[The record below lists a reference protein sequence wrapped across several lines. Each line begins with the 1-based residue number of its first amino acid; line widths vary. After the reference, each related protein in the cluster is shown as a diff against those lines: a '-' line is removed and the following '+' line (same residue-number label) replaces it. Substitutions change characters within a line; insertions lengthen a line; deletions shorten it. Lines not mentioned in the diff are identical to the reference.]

1 MECLPAT
8 LRNPSTASVAHA
20 ADAPAHIP
28 VRLYPVRVQGRIASD
43 HHHPREGLVV
53 EVNVGEEDH
62 RVAWSPSTHEV
73 GAQKDAQSEE
83 TSPLDCVHEV
93 RENAR
98 DSRVAAMDARGT
110 QGVLDALVHAPIHGG
125 AQEVAHADPMARH
138 ALDEVPHEGSWV
150 AIAVPS

>member
-43 HHHPREGLVV
+43 HRPREGLVV
-53 EVNVGEEDH
+53 EVNVGEGVH
-62 RVAWSPSTHEV
+62 RVAWSPSMHEV
-73 GAQKDAQSEE
+73 GAQTDAQSEE
-83 TSPLDCVHEV
+83 TSPLDCVHEG
-93 RENAR
+93 RESVKDN
-98 DSRVAAMDARGT
+98 RVAVMDARGT

-125 AQEVAHADPMARH
+125 AQEVAHAYPMAHH
-138 ALDEVPHEGSWV
+138 ALGEVPHEGSWA